1 MLSAPPVLVEP
12 KHMKMKGEASPIA
25 QEHFEWATQT
35 PEPSPLCPQKEP
47 SNPEHLSSLQNI
59 CSLSLEQMLARV
71 GDHVDILGA
80 AEPAARYYLIQ
91 TLCQPFFDH
100 VVEQLY
106 AELSRADD
114 SAAKLAW
121 QPVANDQITD
131 GSLIASSRQRLG
143 VLEEDSTDADDTPF
157 ATLFSSDGEEC
168 EAEHSRGVYGASR
181 KMEIDTIC
189 AASDRES
196 DSPLELEKS
205 QMVCRHWKSKGW
217 CRYETQC
224 KFSHPENKRGI
235 SARGPADR
243 SDCPRRRGGKNK
255 KSVDALDSTS
265 YFANPCEMYL
275 LGAYTL
281 SQDMH
286 PQSN

>member
-1 MLSAPPVLVEP
+1 
-12 KHMKMKGEASPIA
+12 MKMKGEASPIT

-35 PEPSPLCPQKEP
+35 PEPSPLCFQKEP
-47 SNPEHLSSLQNI
+47 ASPEHLSSLQNI
-59 CSLSLEQMLARV
+59 CSLSLEQMFARI
-71 GDHVDILGA
+71 GDHMDILGA
-80 AEPAARYYLIQ
+80 AEPSARYYLIQ

-106 AELSRADD
+106 AEVSRADD
-114 SAAKLAW
+114 SAAQLAW
-121 QPVANDQITD
+121 QHFANDQIMD
-131 GSLIASSRQRLG
+131 DRLILSSGQCLG
-143 VLEEDSTDADDTPF
+143 VLEEVSTDADDAPF
-157 ATLFSSDGEEC
+157 ATLFSSDGEEG
-168 EAEHSRGVYGASR
+168 EAEHRRDIESASR
-181 KMEIDTIC
+181 KSESDPVC
-189 AASDRES
+189 AMSDRES

-255 KSVDALDSTS
+255 KSVDASDSTS

-275 LGAYTL
+275 LGAYSL
-281 SQDMH
+281 CQEIH